1 MKRNK
6 KKALAWMLAAMTMG
20 SAMTAYAGTWEE
32 HPYDPIVPYAEEWGN
47 GQVSYKMFSGFAN
60 DRNQSALVGMDWKY
74 VKDDGTYAANE
85 WVQDSDGRWYYLG
98 EEGLTYSGYWTLP
111 DGQSYFF
118 EPSDAH
124 MIQDAVLEICAT
136 GASDI
141 AYTLYEDGSW
151 DYADGY
157 DSADFTYF
165 TYRYFGENGANE
177 SGILNSGTVNKQVD
191 ENGVPYLEI
200 GGDRYQAVRSS
211 SMDKTEQTRVD
222 GFTCTGAYQEF
233 YTVYQKVN

>member
-1 MKRNK
+1 MRKNQK
-6 KKALAWMLAAMTMG
+6 KILTLVLAAMTLG

-32 HPYDPIVPYAEEWGN
+32 HQYAPIVSYAEEWGS
-47 GQVSYKMFSGFAN
+47 GQVSYKMFSGFSN
-60 DRNQSALVGMDWKY
+60 DRAQSALVGTDWKY
-74 VKDDGTYAANE
+74 VKDDGAYAANE
-85 WVQDSDGRWYYLG
+85 WIQDLDGRWYYLG

-124 MIQDAVLEICAT
+124 MIQNAVLEIRST

-157 DSADFTYF
+157 DGADLTYV
-165 TYRYFGENGANE
+165 TYRYFGESGANE
-177 SGILNSGTVNKQVD
+177 SGIMDSRTVNKQAD

-211 SMDKTEQTRVD
+211 SMDKTEQTKVD
-222 GFTCTGAYQEF
+222 GFTISGAYQEF